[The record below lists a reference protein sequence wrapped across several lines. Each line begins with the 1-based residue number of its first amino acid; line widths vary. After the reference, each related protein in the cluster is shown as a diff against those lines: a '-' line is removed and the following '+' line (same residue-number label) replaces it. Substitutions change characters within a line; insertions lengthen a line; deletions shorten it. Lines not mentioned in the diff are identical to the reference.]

1 MKNLFKNP
9 KIVIPAAIIIITVV
23 ISILSVL
30 NSPRFRVLAALYDAL
45 DTEMIDNCLTAPVT
59 VDAGFVISSLECEA
73 VPDDSIFSGA
83 GLRLSA
89 MADTDSRMLD
99 MKLTPTFLIY
109 AAPSVCIRQRDD
121 LLGISS
127 PELYDKELIFDVH
140 HPFDGY
146 ENSAFRE
153 MLGADLPDG
162 LNDVSADQ
170 LKYPAEIKEQYSKK
184 ELRKKILESDIKKI
198 SGYATLT
205 APDGHEYDCE
215 SYTLSL
221 SSGEVISVSIDRAGK
236 LRCLKYGCAT
246 IYFYGTKEVT
256 DGFCLVIEQLPMQD
270 DITITLTAYGT
281 ADNYKQNKY
290 SMDKEFTVEADN
302 IEFALYS
309 EGNELIRVNGS
320 ANATLLPGDAAICD
334 DLPDEDLYSMSRND
348 IQNALAIVYGNLHN
362 NQLTELIMSYMG
374 ETGFDDPMS
383 PETR

>member
-30 NSPRFRVLAALYDAL
+30 NSPRFRVIAALYDAL

-59 VDAGFVISSLECEA
+59 VDAGFIISSLECEA

-83 GLRLSA
+83 GLKLSA
-89 MADTDSRMLD
+89 MTDIDNRMSD
-99 MKLTPTFLIY
+99 VKLTPTFLIY
-109 AAPSVCIRQRDD
+109 AAPSICIRQRDD

-127 PELYDKELIFDVH
+127 PELYDKELVFDVQ

-146 ENSAFRE
+146 ENSELCE
-153 MLGADLPDG
+153 MLGTDLPED
-162 LNDVSADQ
+162 LNYVSADQ
-170 LKYPAEIKEQYSKK
+170 LKYPAEIKKKYSKK
-184 ELRKKILESDIKKI
+184 ELRKKILESDIKKN
-198 SGYATLT
+198 SGYAPLT

-215 SYTLSL
+215 SYTLTL
-221 SSGEVISVSIDRAGK
+221 SSGEIITVCIDRAGK
-236 LRCLKYGCAT
+236 LRCLKYDCASL
-246 IYFYGTKEVT
+246 YFYGTKEVT
-256 DGFCLVIEQLPMQD
+256 DEFYLEIEQLPLKD

-302 IEFALYS
+302 IEFTLYS
-309 EGNELIRVNGS
+309 ERNTLIHINGS
-320 ANATLLPGDAAICD
+320 ANATLLPGDDTICD
-334 DLPDEDLYSMSRND
+334 DLPDEDLYSMSRSD
-348 IQNALAIVYGNLHN
+348 IQNALAMIYGNLHN